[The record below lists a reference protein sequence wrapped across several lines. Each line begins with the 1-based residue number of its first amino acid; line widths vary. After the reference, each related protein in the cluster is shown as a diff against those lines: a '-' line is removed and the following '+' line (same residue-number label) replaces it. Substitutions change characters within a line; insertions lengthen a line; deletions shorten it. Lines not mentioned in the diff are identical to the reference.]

1 MSNLRGWNETR
12 NFSSLISGK
21 RVPVQVQVQ
30 VPVQVQVQVQVLN
43 TEALRL
49 DLEWLCCC

>member
-30 VPVQVQVQVQVLN
+30 VQVQIQVLN